1 MKYILTFLL
10 ALVFYTPI
18 FSQNE
23 LKKEIQKD
31 GSYIYELLTKADSIS
46 YECSKRASFEAI
58 INKAFM
64 YYDERIIYYSNHDKA
79 SNGLY
84 EIGFPKEEGH
94 EYTKKDFLNFL
105 KVKLQD
111 PIIELNTKADN
122 YNLLCEQISINPA
135 INNEAEI
142 REIIAVYDSY
152 DELTQYYNS
161 LKLALRLDDLDYARS
176 NEKYNTGKIECKVLL
191 TVLKEYDEV
200 DAAIVSYLEQV
211 DSVNKKFFAL
221 PTKHQNLR
229 IIKKRDLEIE
239 RELAANENDT
249 DNERSKKNILRASY
263 NKSLSI
269 EYFYYF
275 NGFRG
280 ELDTRNYYTQYN
292 EITTK
297 YAREF
302 LEDWME
308 EKGCI

>member
-31 GSYIYELLTKADSIS
+31 GSYISELLTKADSIS
-46 YECSKRASFEAI
+46 YEYSKRSSFEAI

-84 EIGFPKEEGH
+84 EIGFPKEEGY
-94 EYTKKDFLNFL
+94 EYSKKDFLTFL
-105 KVKLQD
+105 KQKLQD
-111 PIIELNTKADN
+111 PIIELSTKADN

-161 LKLALRLDDLDYARS
+161 LKRALHLDDLSYARR
-176 NEKYNTGKIECKVLL
+176 NENYSTDKIECKVLR
-191 TVLKEYDEV
+191 TVLKDYDKV
-200 DAAIVSYLEQV
+200 DTAIVSYLEQV

-221 PTKHQNLR
+221 PTQHQNLR
-229 IIKKRDLEIE
+229 IIKKRDQEIE

-249 DNERSKKNILRASY
+249 DNERSEKNILRADY
-263 NKSLSI
+263 NSLSI

-280 ELDTRNYYTQYN
+280 ELDLRNYYTQYN

-302 LEDWME
+302 LEGWMK